1 LLDAIHLPVLQTATL
16 IPLPEGT
23 FVKNAYSSMGS
34 QGQPVSMIDIVD
46 KSSGKQ
52 RKILS
57 AGKNRFGVLGQGESV
72 KDSNMFKE
80 IKINFGMT

>member
-1 LLDAIHLPVLQTATL
+1 
-16 IPLPEGT
+16 LPEGI

-34 QGQPVSMIDIVD
+34 LGQPVSMLDVID

-57 AGKNRFGVLGQGESV
+57 AGKNRFGVLG
-72 KDSNMFKE
+72 
-80 IKINFGMT
+80 